1 MTGPLPPLGVIV
13 TNLGAA
19 GVMVPVLAL
28 ACVGLWRTG
37 QSVAARRWLVLMAI
51 GGTLVLATKIAFLS
65 FGLGIAELDFTGISG
80 HTTLAT
86 AILPVWL
93 GALLGGERGQA
104 RLALAGM
111 LVGLALGALVGW
123 SRVHLGAHS
132 PSESVLG
139 WMLGAGISYLT
150 LRVLDRQIRAPWLT
164 RSASLILLLALSPS
178 LSSYLPTH
186 KWERELAMAISGR
199 EVVHRRA
206 RLRQPQR
213 AVRAPRAPATAGT
226 AGTAADFPIG
236 LEIDAPTPN
245 AAS

>member
-1 MTGPLPPLGVIV
+1 MIGPFPPLEEIV

-19 GVMVPVLAL
+19 GVMLPILVLAC
-28 ACVGLWRTG
+28 AGLWCTG
-37 QSVAARRWLVLMAI
+37 QSAAATRWLVLMAI

-111 LVGLALGALVGW
+111 LVGLSLGALVGW

-132 PSESVLG
+132 PSESILG
-139 WMLGAGISYLT
+139 WMLGAGIAYLT
-150 LRVLDRQIRAPWLT
+150 WRVLNRRIPAPWLT
-164 RSASLILLLALSPS
+164 RSACLILLLTLSPS

-186 KWERELAMAISGR
+186 QWEYQLARAISGR
-199 EVVHRRA
+199 EVLHSRA
-206 RLRQPQR
+206 RLKQPHR
-213 AVRAPRAPATAGT
+213 AVRAPRAPATVC
-226 AGTAADFPIG
+226 TAADFPTG
-236 LEIDAPTPN
+236 LEIDAPTPDT
-245 AAS
+245 AS

>member
-1 MTGPLPPLGVIV
+1 MTEPFPPLGTIV
-13 TNLGAA
+13 TNFGAA
-19 GVMVPVLAL
+19 GVMVPVLVL
-28 ACVGLWRTG
+28 ACAGLWRTG
-37 QSVAARRWLVLMAI
+37 QSAAAAWWLILIAI

-93 GALLGGERGQA
+93 GALLGGERRQA
-104 RLALAGM
+104 RFALVGVLA
-111 LVGLALGALVGW
+111 GLALGALVGW

-139 WMLGAGISYLT
+139 WILGAGISYLT
-150 LRVLDRQIRAPWLT
+150 LRVLNPRVRAPWLT
-164 RSASLILLLALSPS
+164 WSASLILLLTLSPS

-186 KWERELAMAISGR
+186 RWERELAKAISGR
-199 EVVHRRA
+199 EALHSRA
-206 RLRQPQR
+206 RLKQPHR
-213 AVRAPRAPATAGT
+213 AAPAPRAPATADTLPDDPLGSGKDT
-226 AGTAADFPIG
+226 ATLD
-236 LEIDAPTPN
+236 